1 VTAVLVGASPFGSRA
16 LARLGIPF
24 VLIVQPG
31 ESVSQ
36 LPVKPVHSMEVA
48 YRDDP
53 AALLRVVPHMTE
65 TPVGIFSFT
74 EHGLLPAA
82 LLAEALSVPTVSAG
96 AVSRTRHKPTMRMML
111 RDAVPQPRY
120 GMVTLPVPAGL
131 PFPVILKP
139 EDGVG
144 SDQIHLA
151 RGREDV
157 VRVMERQDHRR
168 FMYEEYLDGPEFSV
182 ETVTFDGEHTALGVT
197 EKWVEQPR
205 FIELQSV
212 AVAGSATRHAD
223 VVATVCTALSALG
236 VRCGAAHTEVK
247 VARGRTYVIETH
259 TRPAGDRIPLIT
271 ELTSGYDQYEL
282 AIRSLLGMDRGAPST
297 PRYQAAGSRYFTWRA
312 GPVDEVTGIDAA
324 RCLPGL
330 EELHVGIRA
339 GDQILHRTNSA
350 SRPAFAVAGGQ
361 DRTEVIQRLDEVEHR
376 IRLRYRREYSQLS
389 GHLDGSP

>member
-1 VTAVLVGASPFGSRA
+1 MTAVLVGASPFGSKA

-31 ESVSQ
+31 ESVSR
-36 LPVKPVHSMEVA
+36 LPVEPVLWMEVA
-48 YRDDP
+48 YGDDP
-53 AALLRVVPHMTE
+53 TALLRVVPQLTE

-82 LLAEALSVPTVSAG
+82 LLAEALSVPTVPARI
-96 AVSRTRHKPTMRMML
+96 VRHTRHKPTMRTVL
-111 RDAVPQPRY
+111 GDAVPQPRY
-120 GMVTLPVPAGL
+120 GTVTLPVPADL

-151 RGREDV
+151 QCREDV
-157 VRVMERQDHRR
+157 VRVMERQADRR
-168 FMYEEYLDGPEFSV
+168 FMYEEYLDGPEYSV

-212 AVAGSATRHAD
+212 AVAGSAARYPD
-223 VVATVCTALSALG
+223 VVATACTALSALG

-247 VARGRTYVIETH
+247 VARGQTYIIETH

-282 AIRSLLGMDRGAPST
+282 AIRSVLGQDMGAP
-297 PRYQAAGSRYFTWRA
+297 RARRCNAAGSRYFSWRA
-312 GPVDEVTGIDAA
+312 GVVDEVTGIDAA
-324 RCLPGL
+324 RGVPGL
-330 EELHVGIRA
+330 EELHVGVQA
-339 GDQILHRTNSA
+339 DDQILPRTGNA
-350 SRPAFAVAGGQ
+350 SRPAFAVVSGQ
-361 DRTEVIQRLDEVEHR
+361 DRAEVIERLDEVEHR
-376 IRLRYRREYSQLS
+376 IRLRYRREYNPLS
-389 GHLDGSP
+389 G